1 MKTQSK
7 PLLQPPSGRIAVIT
21 DSCADIPPELV
32 RRQGIYILPLQIHTA
47 AGAFRDGVDIH
58 PADIYRIQKSELP
71 KTSLPLG
78 SDLEALLG
86 RVIADGYKE
95 AVAVMMSSGLS
106 GTYNLVRQA
115 AEPAAEKGLELK
127 VFDTLTSSIGTGA
140 IALQLSEYIAMGMGF
155 AEICQ
160 QAEKLIKGTT
170 VFFSVDT
177 LEFLRKGGRIGRI
190 TAVAGTVLQIKPILA
205 FAPDGQLTSVAKVR
219 GRKLVQQ
226 ELIRMVANLYEPGRP
241 FNLMVAD
248 GGAPEEGA
256 ELEKKLAAAFPGFNH
271 YFYANI
277 GATLSI
283 YTGSGVL
290 GSAIQYLD

>member
-32 RRQGIYILPLQIHTA
+32 RRQGIYILPLQIRTA

-155 AEICQ
+155 AEICA

-205 FAPDGQLTSVAKVR
+205 FAPDG
-219 GRKLVQQ
+219 
-226 ELIRMVANLYEPGRP
+226 
-241 FNLMVAD
+241 
-248 GGAPEEGA
+248 
-256 ELEKKLAAAFPGFNH
+256 
-271 YFYANI
+271 
-277 GATLSI
+277 
-283 YTGSGVL
+283 
-290 GSAIQYLD
+290 

>member
-1 MKTQSK
+1 MKTHSK
-7 PLLQPPSGRIAVIT
+7 PLLQPPSGGIAVIT

-32 RRQGIYILPLQIHTA
+32 RQQGIYILPLQIRTG
-47 AGAFRDGVDIH
+47 AGSFRDSVDIH

-78 SDLEALLG
+78 SDLEALLR
-86 RVIADGYKE
+86 RVAADGHKE

-106 GTYNLVRQA
+106 GTYNLVRQSVEMA
-115 AEPAAEKGLELK
+115 AEMGLSLR

-140 IALQLSEYIAMGMGF
+140 IALQLSEYIAGGMGF
-155 AEICQ
+155 DGVCRE
-160 QAEKLIKGTT
+160 AEKLIKGTT

-205 FAPDGQLTSVAKVR
+205 FAPDGQLASVAKVR

-226 ELIRMVANLYEPGRP
+226 QLIQQVRDLYEPGRP
-241 FNLMVAD
+241 FNLMCAD

-256 ELEKKLAAAFPGFNH
+256 ELAKKLAAAFPGFNH

>member
-32 RRQGIYILPLQIHTA
+32 RRQGIYILPLQIRTA

-86 RVIADGYKE
+86 
-95 AVAVMMSSGLS
+95 
-106 GTYNLVRQA
+106 
-115 AEPAAEKGLELK
+115 EPAAEKGLELK

-226 ELIRMVANLYEPGRP
+226 ELIRMVANLYEAGRP